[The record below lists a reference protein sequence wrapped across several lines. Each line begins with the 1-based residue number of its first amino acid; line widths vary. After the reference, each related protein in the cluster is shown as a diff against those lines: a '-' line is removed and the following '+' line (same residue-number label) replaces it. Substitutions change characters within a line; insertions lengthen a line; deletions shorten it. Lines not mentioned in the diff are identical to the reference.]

1 MTLEAFKLLFAER
14 PEAPEGVEFWE
25 WVEMPEERADY
36 LLHFVKPGS
45 FDRAYPVGSCVIVR
59 VGLWKPGG
67 PPDGVLV
74 ITDWETR
81 RVEYRAEREGA
92 LTA

>member
-25 WVEMPEERADY
+25 WKPMSAELAPDFLREAKRTRPRAES
-36 LLHFVKPGS
+36 LRGGALVP
-45 FDRAYPVGSCVIVR
+45 
-59 VGLWKPGG
+59 LWAPGG
-67 PPDGVLV
+67 PADNVVLAWDRA
-74 ITDWETR
+74 TA
-81 RVEYRAEREGA
+81 RVFYHAEREGA